1 MFACYIQRLGIES
14 QHLLPFHKSILPTGR
29 AGIRRARSLTQSRIR
44 WDPDLRAARYL
55 ARPAPISPDFSNS
68 IPDHKLEERF
78 QLNFV
83 VMPSELLREASSAAA
98 RGHFLKALPKWSKRA
113 SSNICSDYLTGKL

>member
-1 MFACYIQRLGIES
+1 
-14 QHLLPFHKSILPTGR
+14 
-29 AGIRRARSLTQSRIR
+29 
-44 WDPDLRAARYL
+44 L
-55 ARPAPISPDFSNS
+55 ARAAPISPDFSNS

-98 RGHFLKALPKWSKRA
+98 RGHFLKAPPKWFQARFEQHMHILSHR
-113 SSNICSDYLTGKL
+113 